1 MPGSALKV
9 LIAGGG
15 IGGIT
20 AALTLRQHGIDAAL
34 FEQAEA
40 FRQVGAGIQ
49 ISSNAVRVLRG
60 LDLSEALARVAVY
73 PEARDYR
80 AWDTGERLFWTP
92 LGARAEAHF
101 GAPYYHVHRADL
113 LDVLLGGLGDANVHL
128 NARVESF
135 EQDASGVAVTLAD
148 GRSFAGDVLIGADGI
163 HSLVRAR
170 LFGAERPRYTGN
182 VAWRGL
188 VPAEQVA
195 HLDLQRVTGVWM
207 GPNRSIVQ
215 YYVSA
220 GRTFN
225 WIGISRSAQPARE
238 LWLAE
243 GKIEDALAEYA
254 GWHSTIR
261 AVIGATPRVL
271 RQALYDREPLPDWR
285 VGRVVLLGDAAHPML
300 PFYAQGAAQ
309 SIEDAA
315 VLAGCLA
322 RSPQEPASALER
334 YVRLRQPR
342 TAWMQGLSRREE
354 ELYQMTDAT
363 AIAARNA
370 RMSKNRIPEAAI
382 FPPEQE
388 RLYGYDTEAV
398 LREDAL

>member
-238 LWLAE
+238 SWLAE